1 MSKISSILEI
11 IDEGIND
18 YYLYHGTSAIALA
31 NILTTNRLEA
41 RSPYAIDENRVLY
54 GASLTRDLKFAEN
67 WVGTEAVIVF
77 DSQKLRNNYKLI
89 PRGATNFL
97 NQPKTAKN
105 NKAEEF
111 LYIGDNKHA
120 SINNIRKYVIKVL
133 VSSKSKNMNAL
144 LKGLNDLGIESELY

>member
-11 IDEGIND
+11 IDEGVDD

-41 RSPYAIDENRVLY
+41 RSPYAIDEDRVLW
-54 GASLTRDLKFAEN
+54 GVSLTRDLRFAEQ
-67 WVGTEAVIVF
+67 WVNTEAVIVF
-77 DSQKLRNNYKLI
+77 DKSKLSTNYKII
-89 PRGATNFL
+89 PRGSTNFL
-97 NQPKTAKN
+97 NRPRTAKN
-105 NKAEEF
+105 NKSEEF
-111 LYIGDNKHA
+111 LYIDDNKYA

-144 LKGLNDLGIESELY
+144 LKGLNDLGIESEVF